1 MGGGDVSTT
10 DARILLHRARVR
22 LLVLRLLLC
31 AVAIAAIGFGVLWL
45 PLMGLV
51 GICLSALALAWV
63 VAPRIRLRIPI
74 PTPAGKRVTL
84 WTSDR
89 QPDAQILVFIE
100 SVARAVGVW
109 REDAPPALARA

>member
-1 MGGGDVSTT
+1 MGGGGMSTS
-10 DARILLHRARVR
+10 DARSLLHRARTR
-22 LLVLRLLLC
+22 LLVLRLLLH
-31 AVAIAAIGFGVLWL
+31 AVAIAAIGFGDLWL

-51 GICLSALALAWV
+51 GVGLSALALAWV

-74 PTPAGKRVTL
+74 PTPAGKHVTL

-89 QPDAQILVFIE
+89 QSDVQILVFIE

-109 REDAPPALARA
+109 QDASA